1 MRTIAIAASK
11 GGVGK
16 TTLTA
21 ALAVEAMNDGRGQ
34 RVAMIDWE
42 PQGSLTFW
50 WTRRGRPVNPQ
61 LIAGAPDPV
70 ETVKS
75 IRDWHDYLFIDTPP
89 SGIDPIERA
98 IEAADFVL
106 IPTHASLFDLA
117 AIRPVAELCCDLAKP
132 YGYLINERDP
142 NRRGLNESAVK
153 TLDSFGGPALKATV
167 QDRSAFVSAA
177 NLGKA
182 GQEHPDK
189 RQRDPAAAEIAA
201 VWAEIKAIMKKAG
214 I

>member
-16 TTLTA
+16 STLTA
-21 ALAVEAMNDGRGQ
+21 ALAVEAMNEGRGR

-50 WTRRGRPVNPQ
+50 WTRRGQPDNPK
-61 LIAGAPDPV
+61 LITGAPDPV
-70 ETVKS
+70 ETAAE
-75 IRDWHDYLFIDTPP
+75 IAGDFDYLFIDTPP
-89 SGIDPIERA
+89 SGIDPIDRA

-117 AIRPVAELCCDLAKP
+117 AIRPVAELCCDRAKL
-132 YGYLINERDP
+132 YAYILNERDP
-142 NRRGLNESAVK
+142 ARRGLNESAVK
-153 TLDSFGGPALKATV
+153 TLDSFGGPALKTAV
-167 QDRSAFVSAA
+167 QDRSAYVSAA

-201 VWAEIKAIMKKAG
+201 VWAEIKAMMKKAG